1 MYSLCAHNCKSA
13 INKIIFMK
21 AFYEIRNMRVESILS
36 DFIYFISLQ
45 KYNKTH
51 STSISPSA

>member
-1 MYSLCAHNCKSA
+1 MYSLYARNCKSS

-36 DFIYFISLQ
+36 DLIYFISLQ
-45 KYNKTH
+45 KNTIKLILH
-51 STSISPSA
+51 L